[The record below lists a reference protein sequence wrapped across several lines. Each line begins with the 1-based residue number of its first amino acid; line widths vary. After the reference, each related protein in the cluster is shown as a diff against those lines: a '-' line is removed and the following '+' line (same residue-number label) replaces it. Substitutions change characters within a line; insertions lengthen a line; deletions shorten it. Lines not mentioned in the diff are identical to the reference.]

1 MKKLTL
7 LVVALVAIIFANC
20 DWKKG
25 VSSLAKSVTGVD
37 DANYDYAKGIVGTD
51 AGDFEN
57 TFDKLIEKKGIKLDT
72 LQIYF
77 INTTFRDKPCEVKVF
92 ALDDKEKNTLKSA
105 EANYDNEH
113 LRYLGGEMIVL
124 KTDEGKRAKYE
135 QYQDL
140 LFSYPEVKPL
150 VAKLPEMIKAVKEK
164 ANSTSYISEWQ
175 IERDQETL
183 AFTTTFKTAAKEGQN
198 IQKGDYKTFVFDAEG
213 KLVSEK

>member
-77 INTTFRDKPCEVKVF
+77 INTTFRDKTCEVKVF

-198 IQKGDYKTFVFDAEG
+198 IQKGDDKTFVFDAEG

>member
-1 MKKLTL
+1 MKTFTL
-7 LVVALVAIIFANC
+7 LVVALVAITFANC

-25 VSSLAKSVTGVD
+25 VSSFAKSVAGAE

-57 TFDKLIEKKGIKLDT
+57 TFDKLIEKKGIQLDT

-77 INTTFRDKPCEVKVF
+77 INTTFRDKSCKVKVF
-92 ALDDKEKNTLKSA
+92 ALDDKEKNTIKSA
-105 EANYDNEH
+105 EAFYDNEN
-113 LRYLGGEMIVL
+113 LRHTGGEIIVL
-124 KTDEGKRAKYE
+124 KTSEGKRAKYE

>member
-1 MKKLTL
+1 MKKFTL
-7 LVVALVAIIFANC
+7 LVVALVAITFANC

-37 DANYDYAKGIVGTD
+37 DANYDYAKGIIGTD

-77 INTTFRDKPCEVKVF
+77 INTTFRGKTCEVKVF
-92 ALDDKEKNTLKSA
+92 ALDDKEKNTLKSV
-105 EANYDNEH
+105 EANYDNEY
-113 LRYLGGEMIVL
+113 LRFLGGEMIVL

-140 LFSYPEVKPL
+140 LFSYPQVKPL

-198 IQKGDYKTFVFDAEG
+198 IQKGDSKTFVFDAEG

>member
-7 LVVALVAIIFANC
+7 LVVAIMAITFANC

-57 TFDKLIEKKGIKLDT
+57 TFDKLIEKRGIKLDT

-77 INTTFRDKPCEVKVF
+77 INTTFRDKTCEVKVF

-198 IQKGDYKTFVFDAEG
+198 IQKGDSKTFVFDAEG

>member
-1 MKKLTL
+1 MKKFTL
-7 LVVALVAIIFANC
+7 LVVALVAITFANC

-77 INTTFRDKPCEVKVF
+77 INTTFRDKTCEVKVF

-105 EANYDNEH
+105 EANYDNEY
-113 LRYLGGEMIVL
+113 LRFLGGEMIVL

-175 IERDQETL
+175 IERD
-183 AFTTTFKTAAKEGQN
+183 
-198 IQKGDYKTFVFDAEG
+198 
-213 KLVSEK
+213 

>member
-1 MKKLTL
+1 MKKFTL
-7 LVVALVAIIFANC
+7 LVVALVAITFANC

-77 INTTFRDKPCEVKVF
+77 INTTFRDKTCEVKVF
-92 ALDDKEKNTLKSA
+92 ALDDKEKNTLKSV
-105 EANYDNEH
+105 EANYDNEY
-113 LRYLGGEMIVL
+113 LRFLGGEMIVL

-183 AFTTTFKTAAKEGQN
+183 AFTTTFKTTAKEGQN
-198 IQKGDYKTFVFDAEG
+198 TQKGDSKTFVFDAEG
-213 KLVSEK
+213 KLVLEK

>member
-1 MKKLTL
+1 M
-7 LVVALVAIIFANC
+7 
-20 DWKKG
+20 
-25 VSSLAKSVTGVD
+25 
-37 DANYDYAKGIVGTD
+37 
-51 AGDFEN
+51 
-57 TFDKLIEKKGIKLDT
+57 
-72 LQIYF
+72 
-77 INTTFRDKPCEVKVF
+77 
-92 ALDDKEKNTLKSA
+92 KSA
-105 EANYDNEH
+105 EANYDNEY
-113 LRYLGGEMIVL
+113 LRFLGGEMIVL

-183 AFTTTFKTAAKEGQN
+183 AFTTTFKTTAKEGQN
-198 IQKGDYKTFVFDAEG
+198 TQKGDYKTFVFDAEG

>member
-20 DWKKG
+20 DWEKG
-25 VSSLAKSVTGVD
+25 INSFAKSVSGVD
-37 DANYDYAKGIVGTD
+37 DANYDYDKGIVGTD

-57 TFDKLIEKKGIKLDT
+57 TFDKLIEKKGIQLDT

-77 INTTFRDKPCEVKVF
+77 INTTFRDKSCKVKVF
-92 ALDDKEKNTLKSA
+92 ALDDKEKNTIKSA
-105 EANYDNEH
+105 EAYYDNEN
-113 LRYLGGEMIVL
+113 LRHTGGEIIVL
-124 KTDEGKRAKYE
+124 RTSEGKRAKYE

-164 ANSTSYISEWQ
+164 ANPTSYISEWQ
-175 IERDQETL
+175 IEKDQETL
-183 AFTTTFKTAAKEGQN
+183 AFTTTFKTTTKEGQN
-198 IQKGDYKTFVFDAEG
+198 SQKGDSKTFVFDAEG
-213 KLVSEK
+213 KLISEK

>member
-1 MKKLTL
+1 MKKFTL
-7 LVVALVAIIFANC
+7 LVVALVAITFANC

-77 INTTFRDKPCEVKVF
+77 INTTFRDKTREVKVF

-105 EANYDNEH
+105 EANYDNEY
-113 LRYLGGEMIVL
+113 LRFLGGEMIVL

-183 AFTTTFKTAAKEGQN
+183 AFTTTFKTTAKEGQN
-198 IQKGDYKTFVFDAEG
+198 TQKGDDKTFVFDAEG